1 MADQVQNSQRIDQ
14 AVSPE
19 SLEPPCKKRKMV
31 TPITLVTGNAG
42 KLREFNAILGSIV
55 EMKAA
60 DVDLPELQGD
70 KISLFLEYILNRLSF
85 FR

>member
-1 MADQVQNSQRIDQ
+1 
-14 AVSPE
+14 
-19 SLEPPCKKRKMV
+19 MV